1 MEQPTPLRQPRREAA
16 DPDGAVVMPSRP
28 ATVMFAEA
36 ARVLAAA
43 ARSHGLVAPSFRT
56 PPRLLG
62 LDRTVRRRPQGG
74 SIAVRVR
81 GRPWPAVVAD
91 MIDGIVALNRL
102 DSIRANRVRAD
113 LWDAAVADSARLV
126 GDHATGPRR
135 VA

>member
-1 MEQPTPLRQPRREAA
+1 MEQPIPLRQPRREAA
-16 DPDGAVVMPSRP
+16 DPAGAVVLASRP

-62 LDRTVRRRPQGG
+62 LDRTVRRHPQGG

-126 GDHATGPRR
+126 GDRATGSRR

>member
-16 DPDGAVVMPSRP
+16 DPAGVVPSRP

-126 GDHATGPRR
+126 GDRATGSRR